1 MLFGSTFVCPTEII
15 AFSDNIQ
22 QFQAIN
28 CDVVG
33 VSTDSHFSHLAWI
46 NTARKVVLHLVHF
59 NFLDARYV
67 SSIEKRSIWHQCK
80 KYEFDYQCTT
90 DRQPTSQFGK
100 IQMIIALQLVN
111 RSTSCLFLGGEL
123 EIDGSNCTASS
134 WIKFSWRSCHISA
147 TGHPIHFL
155 YVWPLHFALGHYTC
169 HHYWHIGWEIGD
181 NFTRDG
187 S

>member
-100 IQMIIALQLVN
+100 IQMIIALQPVN
-111 RSTSCLFLGGEL
+111 RSTSCLFLGGGVGDRWIEL
-123 EIDGSNCTASS
+123 HCFQLDQIQLAAMPYLCNRSPDPLLVCVATTLCPRTLHMSS
-134 WIKFSWRSCHISA
+134 LLTHRM
-147 TGHPIHFL
+147 
-155 YVWPLHFALGHYTC
+155 
-169 HHYWHIGWEIGD
+169 
-181 NFTRDG
+181 RDWW
-187 S
+187 